1 MTGLDPGV
9 IVWPTV
15 QVGGSQLPDLAAR
28 HLVRTMVDTHLRL
41 PGMFELHFTD
51 MTGAALD
58 AAGVEIGAQVQ
69 VTVGSADGN
78 ALINGEITAVEGY
91 YQGVAGHTL
100 VRGYD
105 LCHRIQRARRTRS
118 FDNMTDSDIAQ
129 QIAKDADLDVGTVSS
144 TQTVHDHLLQH
155 NQTDWEFLAQRASE
169 IGYEFGMDNGK
180 FYFRKAS
187 ALAQSDGGGDSSD
200 DDSNDGGNGGGN
212 GPQLTMPGSLLRFE
226 PRVTAGN
233 LTPDVEVRTWDPL
246 KAQLSTAQPAKTAA
260 DGSSAAGN
268 TNPVGVASQF
278 SKDDNDAAG
287 GASSSTSDD
296 LGAPPSPTAHVVSTI
311 PVADAAAGASALA
324 ASVGGHFTEAEGRAI
339 GDPGIKPGATVK
351 ISGLP
356 GRFPSDWLI
365 TRAKHVF
372 DLSENGYRTEF
383 TAGGANDRSLLG
395 LASAGGS
402 GGTAGGTGPGRI
414 PGVVIGIVDDIG
426 DQHARVRLRL
436 PWLSTSVTTAW
447 APVVQFGA
455 GKRSGAMFLPEVGDQ
470 VLVAFEF
477 GDPRR
482 PYVLGGVVSEK
493 STYDLGG
500 SAVQQGAGGA
510 DTSVVRRGF
519 VSASGSRLV
528 FYDQMGEDPKPQQSQ
543 IQLGTADGKFGL
555 SIDVVNGK
563 LEVTCLPD
571 SAGQLTIN
579 CGQAGTVNIT
589 TGQGGSVTVDGGDS
603 ITLKA
608 QRSVTVQSPG
618 TVSVSGHSITL
629 GG

>member
-1 MTGLDPGV
+1 MTDFDPGV

-15 QVGGSQLPDLAAR
+15 QVGGSPLPDLA
-28 HLVRTMVDTHLRL
+28 VRNLMRTEVDTHLRL
-41 PGMFELHFTD
+41 PGMFELYFTD

-58 AAGVEIGAQVQ
+58 AAGVEIGAKVA
-69 VTVGSADGN
+69 VMAGSAAGTP
-78 ALINGEITAVEGY
+78 LIEGEITAVEGY

-105 LCHRIQRARRTRS
+105 LCHRMQRARRTRS

-129 QIAKDADLDVGTVSS
+129 QIAKDAGLEVGTVTS

-169 IGYEFGMDNGK
+169 IGYEFGMADGK

-187 ALAQSDGGGDSSD
+187 ALAQSNGDDSS
-200 DDSNDGGNGGGN
+200 DGGNGGS

-233 LTPDVEVRTWDPL
+233 LTPDVEVRVWDPL
-246 KAQLSTAQPAKTAA
+246 KAQLSTARPAKTAT
-260 DGSSAAGN
+260 DGSSAAGKAD
-268 TNPVGVASQF
+268 PAAVASQF
-278 SKDDNDAAG
+278 GQSDDGAAG
-287 GASSSTSDD
+287 GQGTSTSDD
-296 LGAPPSPTAHVVSTI
+296 LGVPPSPTAHVVSTI
-311 PVADAAAGASALA
+311 PVADAEAGASALA
-324 ASVGGHFTEAEGRAI
+324 ASVGGSFTEAEGKAI
-339 GDPGIKPGATVK
+339 GDPGIKPGATVT

-356 GRFPSDWLI
+356 GRFPADWLI

-395 LASAGGS
+395 LASM
-402 GGTAGGTGPGRI
+402 GGTGGTGPVRI
-414 PGVVIGIVDDIG
+414 PGVAIAIVDDIG
-426 DQHARVRLRL
+426 DQHARARLRL
-436 PWLSTSVTTAW
+436 PWLSTDVTTDW

-482 PYVLGGVVSEK
+482 PYVIGGVVSENSK
-493 STYDLGG
+493 YDLGG
-500 SAVQQGAGGA
+500 GAVQQGAGGA

-519 VSASGSRLV
+519 VSASGNRLV
-528 FYDQMGEDPKPQQSQ
+528 FHDEMGEDPEPQQSQ
-543 IQLGTADGKFGL
+543 IQLGTADGKFGI

-563 LEVTCLPD
+563 LELTCLPD

-589 TGQGGSVTVDGGDS
+589 TGQGGSVTIDGGDS

-608 QRSVTVQSPG
+608 QSSVTVQSTG
-618 TVSVSGHSITL
+618 TVSVSGQSITL